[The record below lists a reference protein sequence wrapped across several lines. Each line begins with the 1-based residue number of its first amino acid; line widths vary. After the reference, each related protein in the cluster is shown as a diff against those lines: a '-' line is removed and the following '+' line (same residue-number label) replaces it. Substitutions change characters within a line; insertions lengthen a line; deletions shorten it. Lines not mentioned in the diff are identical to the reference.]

1 MPRHT
6 CSLCK
11 KWDIYPSRIAFLH
24 KCQAC
29 LRPFCKA
36 CAATYFLCKNCA
48 ATIPAGV
55 QDSLVAAMSK
65 PRKTMEATMV
75 GTGIGAILIP
85 TTLLVVFILVST
97 GAWYLFFL
105 PILQAVSGIV
115 MLIVNAVMRYT
126 SRMAM
131 RDAASAVLRDY
142 RKGFAFQPA
151 PYNPSP
157 GWQARHYPSQY
168 PDVQPIVPP
177 ATSPAIPR
185 SAFVPEVLDVPL
197 VPPQFPDPLASPIPR
212 SPTPISTSTP
222 ARTPGSTSKK
232 GTLETRGYVDAAMIS
247 TTTPG
252 PRDKIAEFC
261 SSCGNDLPTI
271 SDLKFCPSCGA
282 SIE

>member
-1 MPRHT
+1 MPSHT
-6 CSLCK
+6 CSICK

-24 KCQAC
+24 KCQVC

-36 CAATYFLCKNCA
+36 CAATYFLCRDCA
-48 ATIPAGV
+48 ATIPVTV

-65 PRKTMEATMV
+65 PRKTMESTMV

-105 PILQAVSGIV
+105 PVLQAVSGIV

-142 RKGFAFQPA
+142 KKGFTFQPA
-151 PYNPSP
+151 AYNPAP
-157 GWQARHYPSQY
+157 GWQAQPYPSYY

-177 ATSPAIPR
+177 ATSPAVPS
-185 SAFVPEVLDVPL
+185 SAFMPEVRDAP
-197 VPPQFPDPLASPIPR
+197 SPVA
-212 SPTPISTSTP
+212 TP
-222 ARTPGSTSKK
+222 SKK
-232 GTLETRGYVDAAMIS
+232 GTSVTRDYVDTAAIS
-247 TTTPG
+247 TPAASPQGKTS
-252 PRDKIAEFC
+252 EFC
-261 SSCGNDLPTI
+261 GSCGDKLPDI